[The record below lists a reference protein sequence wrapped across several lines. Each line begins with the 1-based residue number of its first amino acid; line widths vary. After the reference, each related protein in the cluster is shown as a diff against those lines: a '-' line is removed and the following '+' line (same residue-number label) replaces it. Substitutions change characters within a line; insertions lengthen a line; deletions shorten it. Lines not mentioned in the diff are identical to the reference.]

1 MQTLGSRPNLT
12 AMQRLGSLASSLS
25 IVFASAAITTA
36 QDPPE
41 ARPQLS
47 APTIACPVSPV
58 LARVEAPGPVTHKL
72 PLPKGEWLV
81 RVSSDGG
88 ERMPFTFVVDG
99 EEATDEAKLLRGMPG
114 VHWLSLAQP
123 AVVEARLDAKPEH
136 VDSLYSLSVHP
147 IRPRPSWTTV
157 LQQELELDPQFVIP
171 TLQGPR
177 CAAPVIAMLEAGMR
191 YRIDVDSDDV
201 GVSLL
206 APAQNGLGQLD
217 AVDSVERFLD
227 KQFGKPRSAGRSP
240 LQFVAPRSGVY
251 LFWCFAERAN
261 YRTRPRVVVQQSD
274 PLAEGIFP
282 ADLGARLELVESR
295 AGTVVAWRRPD
306 LWLNANDPPLFVP
319 FPSRQLAAFTLR
331 SNGSAAS
338 MRLRAGE
345 GMTHP
350 FSIEPG
356 ATHQFTVTMLEG
368 EPGVWLEA
376 EKCDGPIDLEVR
388 LQQPLSKGTV
398 GQLRGGAVQL
408 PIVLRGEARAGS
420 LVSVRACGAGCA
432 PQITMRGA
440 GIEGQCLDPTGFSL
454 TAALEGLATRDG
466 EVEVVIAAAAAE
478 PHAVAYVAT
487 GGFGATPA
495 GDSLRLDL
503 GTLQWLSTP
512 GRDVLHENGEWA
524 DDDDRLPGGA
534 KVDWRGVT
542 MRAGNVYRILATA
555 SQTPDLVL
563 DVPGVGRS
571 TSSGGI
577 AMVVAR
583 ADGDATIGVAA
594 AGADVRGAYALQ
606 VRDLGPAAEQ
616 EATR

>member
-1 MQTLGSRPNLT
+1 
-12 AMQRLGSLASSLS
+12 MQRLGPTASLIS
-25 IVFASAAITTA
+25 IAFAASAPS
-36 QDPPE
+36 QDPV
-41 ARPQLS
+41 ARPPLD
-47 APTIACPVSPV
+47 APTIACPVAPL
-58 LARVEAPGPVTHKL
+58 LARIASPGPVSHKM

-81 RVSSDGG
+81 RVSNDGG
-88 ERMPFTFVVDG
+88 ERIPFAFVVEG
-99 EEATDEAKLLRGMPG
+99 QQEPDEAKLMRGMPG
-114 VHWLSLAQP
+114 VHWLSLTRP
-123 AVVEARLDAKPEH
+123 GVVEARFDAQAEH
-136 VDSLYSLSVHP
+136 VGSLYSLSVHP
-147 IRPRPSWTTV
+147 IRPRPKWTTV

-171 TLQGPR
+171 TLEGPR
-177 CAAPVIAMLEAGMR
+177 CAAPVIVMLDASMR
-191 YRIDVDSDDV
+191 YRIDVDSDDI

-217 AVDSVERFLD
+217 SVDSVERFLD
-227 KQFGKPRSAGRSP
+227 KEFGQPRSAGRSP

-251 LFWCFAERAN
+251 LFWCFADRAN
-261 YRTRPRVVVQQSD
+261 YRTRPRLVVQQSD
-274 PLAEGIFP
+274 PLDEGIFP
-282 ADLGARLELVESR
+282 ADLGARLDLVESI

-306 LWLNANDPPLFVP
+306 LWLTANDPPLFVP
-319 FPSRQLAAFTLR
+319 FPSRQLATFTLR
-331 SNGSAAS
+331 SNRSAAS
-338 MRLRAGE
+338 LRLRAGE

-350 FSIEPG
+350 FSIDPG

-368 EPGVWLEA
+368 EPGVWLES

-398 GQLRGGAVQL
+398 GHLRGGAVQL

-487 GGFGATPA
+487 GGFGATPVGA
-495 GDSLRLDL
+495 SLRLDL

-512 GRDVLHENGEWA
+512 GNDILYENGDWA
-524 DDDDRLPGGA
+524 DEDDRLPGGA